1 MNELWQEISEEYK
14 QARNALWCR
23 MGAGTWSRDEDEGL
37 YHLWNAYHKA
47 KGAAK
52 KEDLIYA
59 RILATMVTETYAYK
73 SKYEVYN
80 KFVKPSLEAYKR
92 AKKAGLHPSKKEL
105 DLITT
110 MAESLDYEIKCE
122 ETPYADMIKH
132 IKGYEKF
139 GTFQFHDSKPLH
151 FEHNEDTAWL
161 TLQFDVILKLRFDGI
176 FTIETHYRWSDDYI
190 FDFYCYPCFHNQGAL
205 TFDIGLYKITCSS
218 ISVDSI
224 TSL

>member
-23 MGAGTWSRDEDEGL
+23 KGAGTWSRDEDEGL

-92 AKKAGLHPSKKEL
+92 AEKAGLHPSKKEL

-122 ETPYADMIKH
+122 ETFASELPIVSMFSFVKSFAIKLLCVS
-132 IKGYEKF
+132 E
-139 GTFQFHDSKPLH
+139 SRS
-151 FEHNEDTAWL
+151 A
-161 TLQFDVILKLRFDGI
+161 
-176 FTIETHYRWSDDYI
+176 
-190 FDFYCYPCFHNQGAL
+190 
-205 TFDIGLYKITCSS
+205 
-218 ISVDSI
+218 ISV
-224 TSL
+224 SLSPAAMSLSCFVSA